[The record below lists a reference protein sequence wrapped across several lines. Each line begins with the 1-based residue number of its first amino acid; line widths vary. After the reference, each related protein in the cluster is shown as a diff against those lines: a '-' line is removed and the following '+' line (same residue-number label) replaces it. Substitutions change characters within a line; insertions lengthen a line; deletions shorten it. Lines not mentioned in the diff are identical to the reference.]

1 VIVPC
6 KGDDGR
12 LLRNLQTL
20 LNQDYDNAEFV
31 LVTATP
37 QDPAQAVFAQLQNSA
52 GTRRL
57 KTVAAGLSEH
67 CSEKNNNLL
76 KAVAATDPASEVFV
90 FLDADGKSDRHLIS
104 RLVAGLAESGAAAV
118 TGNRW
123 YEPRWSVLPELMRT
137 GWTAGGYCFLID
149 PETSY
154 VWGGAMALR
163 RETFFESGIPAIWAR
178 TISDDMTLSVRL
190 KELGLDVRFL
200 TNCIVLSHEKDSWSS
215 IFGWI
220 TRQTFMTRFYHP
232 KFFAICF
239 VDYVLGNALGLGLFF
254 GGLIRGSALATL
266 VGFAWMAH
274 LWLFAALIVP
284 SLRTLV
290 KANHPAVEFR
300 PWVLITAAPLAG
312 LLQGASSVV
321 CLFTKKV
328 RWAGVTYEVTGHTTR
343 VLR

>member
-1 VIVPC
+1 
-6 KGDDGR
+6 
-12 LLRNLQTL
+12 
-20 LNQDYDNAEFV
+20 
-31 LVTATP
+31 
-37 QDPAQAVFAQLQNSA
+37 
-52 GTRRL
+52 
-57 KTVAAGLSEH
+57 VAAGLSEH

-254 GGLIRGSALATL
+254 GGLIRGSVLATL

-284 SLRTLV
+284 SLQTLV